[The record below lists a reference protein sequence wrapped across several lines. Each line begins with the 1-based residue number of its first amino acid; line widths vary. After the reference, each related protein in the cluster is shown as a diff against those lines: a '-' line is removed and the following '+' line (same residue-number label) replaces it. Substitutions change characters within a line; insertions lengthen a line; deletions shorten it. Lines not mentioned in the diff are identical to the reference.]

1 MVGDALDFDGLA
13 LEHVRLHRRLQ
24 ELDRQLE
31 RAQHRASS
39 FPSEFGTHEVRKLKR
54 DEQAI
59 LDRVAEISGLL
70 ILLPLRH
77 AQ

>member
-1 MVGDALDFDGLA
+1 
-13 LEHVRLHRRLQ
+13 
-24 ELDRQLE
+24 
-31 RAQHRASS
+31 
-39 FPSEFGTHEVRKLKR
+39 VRKLKR